1 MEKKEVGNEKIIFY
15 LACAVGISS
24 FALIFIPPFFKEGG
38 LVGNGIMLAVTFL
51 SFAFACMV
59 RKG

>member
-1 MEKKEVGNEKIIFY
+1 MEKKKWETKRLSFIW
-15 LACAVGISS
+15 LARWEFQVL
-24 FALIFIPPFFKEGG
+24 LIFIPPFFKEGG